1 MSSTFGDTASLVT
14 ASPFNSRNCIGIMHR
29 MEAPDQDFPVQDLLR
44 RLMADTRSSS
54 EIARLSGVSQPTVSR
69 LRLSNGHRLRR
80 SAPFNKLCSF
90 YGVDTGP
97 SRRQYNDLL
106 RDAIVD
112 AWDGSDEHGRALL
125 VVIQGLKGLQAKADD
140 G

>member
-1 MSSTFGDTASLVT
+1 
-14 ASPFNSRNCIGIMHR
+14 
-29 MEAPDQDFPVQDLLR
+29 MEAPDPDFPVQDLLR

-69 LRLSNGHRLRR
+69 LRLSNGRRLRR
-80 SAPFNKLCSF
+80 STPFNKLCSF
-90 YGVDTGP
+90 YGVDIEP
-97 SRRQYNDLL
+97 SRRRYNDLL

>member
-1 MSSTFGDTASLVT
+1 
-14 ASPFNSRNCIGIMHR
+14 MHR
-29 MEAPDQDFPVQDLLR
+29 MEAPDTDFPVDDLLR

-69 LRLSNGHRLRR
+69 LRQSNGRRLRR
-80 SAPFNKLCSF
+80 SAPFNKLCTF
-90 YGVDTGP
+90 YGVDMHP
-97 SRRQYNDLL
+97 SRRRYNELL

-125 VVIQGLKGLQAKADD
+125 VVIQGLKDLQGKADD

>member
-1 MSSTFGDTASLVT
+1 
-14 ASPFNSRNCIGIMHR
+14 MHR
-29 MEAPDQDFPVQDLLR
+29 MEAPDHDFPVQDLLR

-69 LRLSNGHRLRR
+69 LRLSNGQRLRR

-97 SRRQYNDLL
+97 TRRRYNDLL

-125 VVIQGLKGLQAKADD
+125 VVIQGLKDLQAKADD

>member
-1 MSSTFGDTASLVT
+1 
-14 ASPFNSRNCIGIMHR
+14 
-29 MEAPDQDFPVQDLLR
+29 MEAPDNDFPVQDLLR
-44 RLMADTRSSS
+44 HLLADTRSSS

-69 LRLSNGHRLRR
+69 LRLSKGQRLRR

-90 YGVDTGP
+90 YGLDTAP
-97 SRRQYNDLL
+97 ARRRYNDLL
-106 RDAIVD
+106 RAAIVD

-125 VVIQGLKGLQAKADD
+125 VVIQGLKDLQAKADD

>member
-1 MSSTFGDTASLVT
+1 
-14 ASPFNSRNCIGIMHR
+14 

-44 RLMADTRSSS
+44 CLLADTRSSS

-69 LRLSNGHRLRR
+69 LRLSDGRRLRR
-80 SAPFNKLCSF
+80 SAPFNKLCNF
-90 YGVDTGP
+90 YGVDIGP
-97 SRRQYNDLL
+97 SRRRYNELL

-125 VVIQGLKGLQAKADD
+125 VVIQGLKDLQAKADD

>member
-1 MSSTFGDTASLVT
+1 
-14 ASPFNSRNCIGIMHR
+14 

-44 RLMADTRSSS
+44 RLLADTRSSS

-69 LRLSNGHRLRR
+69 LRLSNGRRLRR
-80 SAPFNKLCSF
+80 SASFNKLCSF
-90 YGVDTGP
+90 YGVDTEP
-97 SRRQYNDLL
+97 SRRRYNDLL

-125 VVIQGLKGLQAKADD
+125 VVIQGLKDLQAKADD

>member
-1 MSSTFGDTASLVT
+1 
-14 ASPFNSRNCIGIMHR
+14 

-69 LRLSNGHRLRR
+69 LRLSNGRRLRR

-90 YGVDTGP
+90 YGVDTES
-97 SRRQYNDLL
+97 SRRRYNDLL

-125 VVIQGLKGLQAKADD
+125 VVIQGLKDLQAKADD

>member
-1 MSSTFGDTASLVT
+1 
-14 ASPFNSRNCIGIMHR
+14 MHD
-29 MEAPDQDFPVQDLLR
+29 MEAPDTDFPVKDLLS
-44 RLMADTRSSS
+44 RLTADTRSSS

-69 LRLSNGHRLRR
+69 LRLSDGRRLRR

-90 YGVDTGP
+90 YGVEP
-97 SRRQYNDLL
+97 HPSSRRAAGYNELL

-112 AWDGSDEHGRALL
+112 AWDGSEEHGRALL
-125 VVIQGLKGLQAKADD
+125 GVIKSLKGLHGRADD